1 MAEERRGVFGSIL
14 GAGHPR
20 QPIEQASEQAPAR
33 VFRAPLKD
41 YPEQAHGFI
50 LIRAFRGIRIYPPW
64 QDWRYFKPAAV
75 VERPALKIVPEPTNE
90 YDKNAVA
97 LLWQGRRLGY
107 LLRGSLQDM
116 VNDWLRRDW
125 PVFASF
131 ERGTKDFGNSEVYIS
146 LAFYL
151 PEI

>member
-1 MAEERRGVFGSIL
+1 MAEKRRGLLGSIL
-14 GAGHPR
+14 GTGRTAPEDE
-20 QPIEQASEQAPAR
+20 PVQAPAR
-33 VFRAPLKD
+33 VFRALLKD
-41 YPEQAHGFI
+41 YPEAAQGFI
-50 LIRAFRGIRIYPPW
+50 LVRAFRGVKIYPPW

-75 VERPALKIVPEPTNE
+75 MDHPALKIVPEPANE

-107 LLRGSLQDM
+107 LLRGPLQDM
-116 VNDWLRRDW
+116 TNDWLRRGW

-131 ERGTKDFGNSEVYIS
+131 ERGTKDYGNSEVYIS

-151 PEI
+151 PEK